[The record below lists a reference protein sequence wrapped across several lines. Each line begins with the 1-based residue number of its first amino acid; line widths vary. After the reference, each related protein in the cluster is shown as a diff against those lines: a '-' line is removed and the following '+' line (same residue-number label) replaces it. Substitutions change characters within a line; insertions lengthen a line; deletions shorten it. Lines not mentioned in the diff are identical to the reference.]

1 MKIGIFGG
9 SFNPPHKMHKNIAL
23 KLLDNNILDRVIF
36 VPTGEKYN
44 KDTLIESS
52 HRYNMLKL
60 MCRDDNRLDVS
71 DFELKNMLVSSY
83 QSLDHFRGIY
93 KQDEIFFILGTD
105 NLYSFYTW
113 KNYEYM
119 LQNYKFIVIRRKGFI
134 AEEIIKKYQKYRKN
148 ILITDISMND
158 ISSTYIRNLISSKLD
173 IIDDYVD
180 DVVYKYIIQNKL
192 YV

>member
-1 MKIGIFGG
+1 MNIGIFGG

-23 KLLDNNILDRVIF
+23 KLLDNNIIDRVIF

-52 HRYNMLKL
+52 HRYNMVKL
-60 MCRDDNRLDVS
+60 MCKEDSRFSVS
-71 DFELKNMLVSSY
+71 DFELKNTLVSSY
-83 QSLDHFRGIY
+83 ESLDHFRGIY

-105 NLYSFYTW
+105 NLYSFDTW

-119 LQNYKFIVIRRKGFI
+119 LKNYKFIVIRRKDYI
-134 AEEIIKKYQKYRKN
+134 AGEIIKKYQKYRRN
-148 ILITDISMND
+148 ILITDISMSD
-158 ISSTYIRNLISSKLD
+158 ISSTYIRNLVSNNSKEVSN
-173 IIDDYVD
+173 YVD
-180 DVVYKYIIQNKL
+180 ELVYEYIVKNNL